1 LRSPIAMHF
10 HELALGL
17 TFLEQNGV
25 TFADLKTSNVMDKN
39 GQIAII
45 DIGKSAVEGNPE
57 LPLIG

>member
-1 LRSPIAMHF
+1 MHF

-17 TFLEQNGV
+17 TFLEQSGV

-39 GQIAII
+39 GQVAII